1 MSEFAK
7 VWDSKMRVVKID
19 DLKSK
24 LSAIKVIESLIKNNE
39 SKSIEDINLV
49 ISSYKEVLEVQL
61 KGVNDE

>member
-61 KGVNDE
+61 KGVSDE

>member
-7 VWDSKMRVVKID
+7 AWDSKMRVVKMS

-24 LSAIKVIESLIKNNE
+24 LSAIKVIENLIKNDASN
-39 SKSIEDINLV
+39 SVDDINLV